1 MAWSV
6 RIAGWWDDLR
16 DSLWFLP
23 AVVVAAAVVLSV
35 LLVALEPAPSWVPEL
50 VLFGGTPDG
59 ARTILS
65 ELAGATITVVGLVFS
80 LTVVALQ
87 MASSQFTPRLLRTF
101 LRDRGVQIVLSV
113 MIASAVFDVI
123 LLTSVRSSGDGVDAF
138 VPRLAVSAAL
148 LLAGAAVALL
158 VYFLHHVT
166 QSLRVDV
173 IIRSISQQ
181 TLQQIGAADPG
192 RHELPDQ
199 DPPDPPEDA
208 FVVTARGD
216 GYLQLVDEEVLAEAC
231 RRLGYRV
238 RIRPTLGEWVST
250 GTTLA
255 WAWPDGSKEAGDHDE
270 LRTRLHRGLHL
281 GKDRTESSDL
291 AFGIRQLQD
300 IALRALSS
308 GVNDPST
315 AGIVTTQLSV
325 IMVAL
330 ADRPLGA
337 SLLLDEDGELRV
349 AIPRPTFPAFLELV
363 VGPIRRNATKELAV
377 LLTTVSLLTDVAE
390 RVADSAD
397 RAASVEDQLDRLVE
411 QADLDDATDRAALEQ
426 AAEIVRST
434 LRHGT
439 RPGAAPTA
447 S

>member
-1 MAWSV
+1 MAWMV

-23 AVVVAAAVVLSV
+23 AVVVAAAVGVAAALI
-35 LLVALEPAPSWVPEL
+35 ALEPAPSWVPGM

-80 LTVVALQ
+80 MTVVALQ

-101 LRDRGVQIVLSV
+101 LRDRGVQAVLSV

-123 LLTSVRSSGDGVDAF
+123 VLSTVRSSDGDVEAF

-173 IIRSISQQ
+173 IIRSISRQ
-181 TLQQIGAADPG
+181 TVKQIGNADPG
-192 RHELPDQ
+192 RDELPDQ
-199 DPPDPPEDA
+199 DPPDPPDEA
-208 FVVTARGD
+208 FVVTARTG
-216 GYLQLVDEEVLAEAC
+216 GYLQLVDEKVLADVC

-238 RIRPTLGEWVST
+238 RIRPILGEWVSA

-255 WAWPDGSKEAGDHDE
+255 WAWPDGGQEVGDREE
-270 LRTRLHRGLHL
+270 LRTRLHGGLHL
-281 GKDRTESSDL
+281 GKDRTESADL
-291 AFGIRQLQD
+291 GFGIRQLQD
-300 IALRALSS
+300 IALRALST

-315 AGIVTTQLSV
+315 AAIVTTQLSV
-325 IMVAL
+325 ILVEL

-337 SLLLDEDGELRV
+337 SLLLDDDGQLRV
-349 AIPRPTFPAFLELV
+349 AVPRPTFPAFLELV
-363 VGPIRRNATKELAV
+363 IGPIRRNATKELAV
-377 LLTTVSLLTDVAE
+377 LQATVLLLTDVAE
-390 RVADSAD
+390 RVADSVD

-411 QADLDDATDRAALEQ
+411 QADLHDATDRAALEQ
-426 AAEIVRST
+426 WAAIVRAT
-434 LRHGT
+434 LRQGT
-439 RPGAAPTA
+439 RPSAAPAA